1 MRAPIW
7 LSFDI
12 GLRGDYEGIY
22 AWLDEHGA
30 VECGD
35 SVAYLK
41 YEYQDDLSESL
52 EQDLRRAIEVSKKTR
67 IYVVWR
73 EADGKTKGR
82 FIIGGRRSPPWAGA
96 GGSTSQSAPDES

>member
-1 MRAPIW
+1 MRVAIW

-22 AWLDEHGA
+22 AWLDEHEA

-35 SVAYLK
+35 SVAYMK
-41 YEYQDDLSESL
+41 YECEDNLLESL
-52 EQDLRRAIEVSKKTR
+52 EQDLRRAIEVTKKTR

-73 EADGKTKGR
+73 EAAGKVKGR
-82 FIIGGRRSPPWAGA
+82 FIIGARRSPPWAGS
-96 GGSTSQSAPDES
+96 GGSTSESEPDES